1 MRRAIA
7 TALLLTAQPVVAEP
21 FNYQVA
27 YLDVATRFA
36 VEWCSGF
43 EVNEVAKRQA
53 IRTSGMSAAALAN
66 PPRESGVHRLITGL
80 LANKRNG
87 CRKVWRDFGP
97 NGFIAPG
104 ILLAHQT
111 R

>member
-1 MRRAIA
+1 MRRAVA
-7 TALLLTAQPVVAEP
+7 TALLFAAQPVVADP

-27 YLDVATRFA
+27 YLDVATKFA
-36 VEWCSGF
+36 VAWCSGF
-43 EVNEVAKRQA
+43 EVNEAAKRQA

-66 PPRESGVHRLITGL
+66 PPPDSGVHRLTTGL
-80 LANKRNG
+80 LANKGNG
-87 CRKVWRDFGP
+87 CHAVWRDFGP

-104 ILLAHQT
+104 ILSTRQT